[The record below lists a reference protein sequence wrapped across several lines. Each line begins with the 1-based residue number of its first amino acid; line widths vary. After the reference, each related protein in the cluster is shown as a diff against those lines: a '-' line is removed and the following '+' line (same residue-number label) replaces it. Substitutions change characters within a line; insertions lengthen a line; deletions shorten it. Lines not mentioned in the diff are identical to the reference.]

1 MSKGIEI
8 NGQLR
13 GKRGGVVYYRSSGQ
27 QISRAKAENVSNPN
41 TQPQRI
47 QRMIM
52 ATVMQA
58 YSLTKEITDH
68 SFEGIKYKQDSMA
81 FFQRVNANKLRAM
94 ISAESPAFSPSFTA
108 PKLQALIPNGYTIS
122 RGSLAPVPYSYTEI
136 SGVGHA
142 AVFGVATGIASGGIL
157 TDITNGQFMTALT
170 ANAGDMITLVWLE
183 GDSTLYQYGDEHDER
198 AQVKYVTMRYVRM
211 KFKETLTAEDLAGHL
226 FTVTADVPTVNADIF
241 DVELCSNLDLLG
253 SFSVTEI
260 NNSLFL
266 AYTSEAAH
274 ACGAIRSRR
283 SDGAWRRSI
292 CEMAVN
298 PDYDFGLSYEYGVL
312 AWEKK
317 TTDLGNGEWLLNDKV
332 NSSFS
337 PATPGA
343 AQYSLGVATFEDG
356 EGKQLEEENILMANG
371 AVLFATRQ
379 DASKA
384 FFRWSDP
391 DTPFDAALVRGKTV
405 QEVWDADLI
414 SPQVFVSFVAPAAVA
429 LRNLGSIENAVFPA

>member
-1 MSKGIEI
+1 MAKGIAI

-13 GKRGGVVYYRSSGQ
+13 GKLGGTVYYRSNGQ
-27 QISRAKAENVSNPN
+27 QISRSRAENVSNPN

-94 ISAESPAFSPSFTA
+94 ISAADPAFQPSFTA

-122 RGSLAPVPYSYTEI
+122 RGSLAPVPYSYTQIE
-136 SGVGHA
+136 GNAHA
-142 AVFGVATGIASGGIL
+142 AVFGVATGIATGGVI
-157 TDITNGQFMTALT
+157 TDITNAQFMNALT

-183 GDSTLYQYGDEHDER
+183 GDSTLYQYGDVESER
-198 AQVKYVTMRYVRM
+198 AQVKYITMRYVRM
-211 KFKETLTAEDLAGHL
+211 KFKETLTAEVLAGNL
-226 FTVTADVPTVNADIF
+226 FTVTDNVPTVNTNIF

-266 AYTSEAAH
+266 AYQNDDAH

-283 SDGAWRRSI
+283 SDGVWRRSL

-298 PDYDFGLSYEYGVL
+298 PDYNFGLSYEYGLL

-317 TTDLGNGEWLLNDKV
+317 SEELGNGDWLLNDKKVGV
-332 NSSFS
+332 N
-337 PATPGA
+337 
-343 AQYSLGVATFEDG
+343 
-356 EGKQLEEENILMANG
+356 
-371 AVLFATRQ
+371 
-379 DASKA
+379 
-384 FFRWSDP
+384 
-391 DTPFDAALVRGKTV
+391 
-405 QEVWDADLI
+405 
-414 SPQVFVSFVAPAAVA
+414 PQ
-429 LRNLGSIENAVFPA
+429 

>member
-1 MSKGIEI
+1 MAKGIAI

-13 GKRGGVVYYRSSGQ
+13 GKLGGAVYYRSNGQ
-27 QISRAKAENVSNPN
+27 QISRSKAENVSNPN

-94 ISAESPAFSPSFTA
+94 ISAETPAFSPSFTA

-136 SGVGHA
+136 SGAGHA
-142 AVFGVATGIASGGIL
+142 AVFGVATGIATGGVL

-183 GDSTLYQYGDEHDER
+183 GDSTLYQYGDEQDER

-211 KFKETLTAEDLAGHL
+211 KFKETITAEDLAGNL
-226 FTVTADVPTVNADIF
+226 FMVTDDVPTVNTDIF
-241 DVELCSNLDLLG
+241 DVELCSNLGLLG

-266 AYTSEAAH
+266 AYTSEEAH

-283 SDGAWRRSI
+283 SDGVWRRSI
-292 CEMAVN
+292 CELAVN
-298 PDYDFGLSYEYGVL
+298 PDYDFGLSYEYGL
-312 AWEKK
+312 LSWENK
-317 TTDLGNGEWLLNDKV
+317 TTELGNGDWLLNDKKVTV
-332 NSSFS
+332 N
-337 PATPGA
+337 P
-343 AQYSLGVATFEDG
+343 
-356 EGKQLEEENILMANG
+356 
-371 AVLFATRQ
+371 
-379 DASKA
+379 
-384 FFRWSDP
+384 
-391 DTPFDAALVRGKTV
+391 
-405 QEVWDADLI
+405 
-414 SPQVFVSFVAPAAVA
+414 
-429 LRNLGSIENAVFPA
+429 

>member
-1 MSKGIEI
+1 MAKGIAI

-13 GKRGGVVYYRSSGQ
+13 GKLGGTVYYRSNGQ
-27 QISRAKAENVSNPN
+27 QISRSRAENVSNPN

-94 ISAESPAFSPSFTA
+94 ISAETPAFSPSFTA

-136 SGVGHA
+136 SGAGHA
-142 AVFGVATGIASGGIL
+142 AVFGVATGLDSGDVL

-183 GDSTLYQYGDEHDER
+183 GDSTLYQYGDEQDER

-211 KFKETLTAEDLAGHL
+211 KFKETLTAEDLAGNL
-226 FTVTADVPTVNADIF
+226 FTVTADVPTVNTDIF

-253 SFSVTEI
+253 TFSVTEI

-283 SDGAWRRSI
+283 SDGVWRRSI

-298 PDYDFGLSYEYGVL
+298 PDYDFGLSYEFGLL
-312 AWEKK
+312 AWENK
-317 TTDLGNGEWLLNDKV
+317 TNELGNGDWLLNDKKVTV
-332 NSSFS
+332 N
-337 PATPGA
+337 P
-343 AQYSLGVATFEDG
+343 
-356 EGKQLEEENILMANG
+356 
-371 AVLFATRQ
+371 
-379 DASKA
+379 
-384 FFRWSDP
+384 
-391 DTPFDAALVRGKTV
+391 
-405 QEVWDADLI
+405 
-414 SPQVFVSFVAPAAVA
+414 
-429 LRNLGSIENAVFPA
+429 